1 MSTST
6 TTMTPEQRV
15 SKLFEILEIS
25 GKKEHISGNM
35 TQLDHAL
42 RVANFAKIESADEDT
57 ILAALML
64 DTGGIKVTIPPYGNF
79 EIGDTIQIYWNGYD
93 KTPSNAIDSDEFDN
107 TFARKL
113 GFSNKTSEL
122 FESNVLAKRY
132 LRSMTPEGLKS
143 IIPKSMGIIT
153 REDLAAGVR
162 VTIPMW
168 GGPLSPTEMSE
179 FEKDP
184 LFKQK
189 VQLAVWD
196 VAATKTT
203 GDRPPALDTYR
214 DMAIRNLLMSM
225 VTLY

>member
-15 SKLFEILEIS
+15 SKLFEILENS
-25 GKKEHISGNM
+25 DEEEHVSGNM

-42 RVANFAKIESADEDT
+42 RVANLAMIESSDEDT

-64 DTGGIKVTIPPYGNF
+64 NTGGITVTIPPYPGMAV
-79 EIGDTIQIYWNGYD
+79 GDRIELVWRGYD
-93 KTPSNAIDSDEFDN
+93 KTPSNAIDSDEVGDIFV
-107 TFARKL
+107 RKL
-113 GFSNKTSEL
+113 GLSNKTSEL
-122 FESNVLAKRY
+122 VESNTLAKRY
-132 LRSMTPEGLKS
+132 LGSMTPEGLKS
-143 IIPKSMGIIT
+143 IIPKSKGIIT
-153 REDLAAGVR
+153 REDLEAPLR
-162 VTIPMW
+162 VTIPIW
-168 GGPLSPTEMSE
+168 GGPLLPTEMRE

-203 GDRPPALDTYR
+203 GDKPPALDTYR

-225 VTLY
+225 KTLY

>member
-15 SKLFEILEIS
+15 SKLFEQLEIS

-42 RVANFAKIESADEDT
+42 RVANLAMIESSDEDT

-64 DTGGIKVTIPPYGNF
+64 NTGGVTVTIPPYPG
-79 EIGDTIQIYWNGYD
+79 IAVGDRVELFWSGYD
-93 KTPSNAIDSDEFDN
+93 MNTSGTIGSDDIDN
-107 TFARKL
+107 TFVRKL

-122 FESNVLAKRY
+122 VESNILAKRY
-132 LRSMTPEGLKS
+132 LGSKTPEDLRS
-143 IIPKSMGIIT
+143 IIPKNIGIIT
-153 REDLAAGVR
+153 REDLVAGVR
-162 VTIPMW
+162 VRIPMW
-168 GGPLSPTEMSE
+168 GGPPSPTEMRE

-203 GDRPPALDTYR
+203 GDKPPALGTYR
-214 DMAIRNLLMSM
+214 DMAIKNLLMSM
-225 VTLY
+225 KTLY

>member
-6 TTMTPEQRV
+6 NTMTPEKRV
-15 SKLFEILEIS
+15 SKLFELLEIS
-25 GKKEHISGNM
+25 GKKEHVSGNM

-42 RVANFAKIESADEDT
+42 RVANLAKVEGADEDT

-64 DTGGIKVTIPPYGNF
+64 DTRGITVTIPSYPNMAV
-79 EIGDTIQIYWNGYD
+79 GDRVELYWNGYAGN
-93 KTPSNAIDSDEFDN
+93 TSDAVDDDEVDVIFV
-107 TFARKL
+107 RKL

-122 FESNVLAKRY
+122 VESNVLAKRY
-132 LRSMTPEGLKS
+132 LGSMPPEGLGS
-143 IIPKSMGIIT
+143 IIPKNIGIT
-153 REDLAAGVR
+153 QPKDLVAGVR

-168 GGPLSPTEMSE
+168 GGPLSPTEMRE

-184 LFKQK
+184 LFKKK

-196 VAATKTT
+196 VAAAKTT
-203 GDRPPALDTYR
+203 GDKPPALDTYR

-225 VTLY
+225 VALY

>member
-1 MSTST
+1 
-6 TTMTPEQRV
+6 MTPEQRV

-42 RVANFAKIESADEDT
+42 RVANLAKIESADEDT

-64 DTGGIKVTIPPYGNF
+64 NTRGIKVTIPPYSNIA
-79 EIGDTIQIYWNGYD
+79 IGDIIEVTWGGYPRN
-93 KTPSNAIDSDEFDN
+93 TSNAIDSDEFDN

-122 FESNVLAKRY
+122 VESNVLAKRY
-132 LRSMTPEGLKS
+132 LGGMTAEDLGS
-143 IIPKSMGIIT
+143 IIPEGPGLIT
-153 REDLAAGVR
+153 REDIAAGFQVR
-162 VTIPMW
+162 IPLW
-168 GGPLSPTEMSE
+168 NSAPLPSDMRE

-203 GDRPPALDTYR
+203 GDKPPALDTYR
-214 DMAIRNLLMSM
+214 DMAIRNLLMLM
-225 VTLY
+225 KTLY

>member
-6 TTMTPEQRV
+6 TTMTPEKRV

-42 RVANFAKIESADEDT
+42 RVANLAKVEGADEDT

-64 DTGGIKVTIPPYGNF
+64 NTRGITVAIPPYDNVAV
-79 EIGDTIQIYWNGYD
+79 GDRIELFWNGYD
-93 KTPSNAIDSDEFDN
+93 MDTSDTIGSDEFDN

-122 FESNVLAKRY
+122 VESNTLTKRY
-132 LRSMTPEGLKS
+132 LGSMTPEGLES

-153 REDLAAGVR
+153 REDLVAGVR

-168 GGPLSPTEMSE
+168 GGPLSPTEMHE
-179 FEKDP
+179 FEKDS
-184 LFKQK
+184 LFKRK

-203 GDRPPALDTYR
+203 GDKPPALDTYR

>member
-6 TTMTPEQRV
+6 STMTPEQRV
-15 SKLFEILEIS
+15 SKLFKTLEIS
-25 GKKEHISGNM
+25 GKKEHVSGNM
-35 TQLDHAL
+35 TQLEHAL

-64 DTGGIKVTIPPYGNF
+64 DTGGIKVTIPPYNNF
-79 EIGDTIQIYWNGYD
+79 AVGDRVEFYLSGYDRNTSEAVEIGEVGDI
-93 KTPSNAIDSDEFDN
+93 FV
-107 TFARKL
+107 RKL
-113 GFSNKTSEL
+113 GFSNKTCEL
-122 FESNVLAKRY
+122 VESNVFAKRY
-132 LRSMTPEGLKS
+132 LGSMTPEGLES

-153 REDLAAGVR
+153 REMAEAGVL
-162 VTIPMW
+162 VDIPLW
-168 GGPLSPTEMSE
+168 GTPLSSTEMRE

-203 GDRPPALDTYR
+203 GDKPPALDTYR

-225 VTLY
+225 GTLY

>member
-15 SKLFEILEIS
+15 SKLFEILENS
-25 GKKEHISGNM
+25 DEEEHISGNM

-42 RVANFAKIESADEDT
+42 RVANLAKVESADEDI

-64 DTGGIKVTIPPYGNF
+64 DTGELMVNLSSSHNA
-79 EIGDTIQIYWNGYD
+79 EGDIIQFQLGGYPRNMSD
-93 KTPSNAIDSDEFDN
+93 TFDSDEVDDIIV
-107 TFARKL
+107 RKF
-113 GFSNKTSEL
+113 GFSNKTCEL
-122 FESNVLAKRY
+122 VESNTFAKSY
-132 LRSMTPEGLKS
+132 LGSITPEGLVS
-143 IIPKSMGIIT
+143 IIPRNIGIIT
-153 REDLAAGVR
+153 PEDLAAGVEA
-162 VTIPMW
+162 TILMS
-168 GGPLSPTEMSE
+168 GGLLSPTEMRK
-179 FEKDP
+179 FEKDL

-196 VAATKTT
+196 VAAAKTT
-203 GDRPPALDTYR
+203 GDKPLALDTYR